1 MGRSPSPSKPW
12 RDLRRAEDG
21 GPSPLRTRV
30 ALRVTRKGR
39 LEVRCRADWWRLTP
53 VGARHDDDLFE
64 GDVVELF
71 VAPDAER
78 REVYYEVEVN
88 PDGRVFDARIDSPRG
103 ERDGMRVER
112 AWRPAGLD
120 VMSRCVRPGR
130 GRPGRWE
137 VTLSLPLAA
146 LHPAGAGRAGV
157 PGGPAFALN
166 VFRIDRRSLGRPV
179 FLALSPTLRQPAD
192 FHVPAAFEVFI
203 PRP

>member
-1 MGRSPSPSKPW
+1 MSRSHPASNPW

-21 GPSPLRTRV
+21 GRSPLRTRV

-71 VAPDAER
+71 VAPDAAR
-78 REVYYEVEVN
+78 REVYYEIEVN
-88 PDGRVFDARIDSPRG
+88 PEGRVFDARIDSPRG
-103 ERDGMRVER
+103 GRDGMRVER

-120 VMSRCVRPGR
+120 VMSRIRAPGRHRPGL
-130 GRPGRWE
+130 WD

-146 LHPAGAGRAGV
+146 LAPSRTARRESAGGTV
-157 PGGPAFALN
+157 LALN
-166 VFRIDRRSLGRPV
+166 VFRIDRRSLDRPV
-179 FLALSPTLRQPAD
+179 FLALSPPLRQPAD